1 MCFTIVMPVLAEKK
15 EMVHGGRADNHT
27 PHSLLQLSQA
37 GKILKSFQDSSHKI
51 FGQNEEKYYVEK

>member
-1 MCFTIVMPVLAEKK
+1 MPVLAEKK